1 MIEWL
6 PVAFLFGVAAWFWVK
21 AAFER
26 AASALQQI
34 QHEQFWGDGMT
45 ADGSWAETLHG
56 QGVSDGKSVVASNE
70 DLQAIRGEADHP
82 RRHALRGT
90 PCAALTPP
98 EDVGL

>member
-6 PVAFLFGVAAWFWVK
+6 PAAALFGMAAWFTAK

-26 AASALQQI
+26 AESAIQQI

-45 ADGSWAETLHG
+45 ADGSWAEALHG
-56 QGVSDGKSVVASNE
+56 QGVSDTGGVVASYE
-70 DLQAIRGEADHP
+70 DRQAIRPDEVEPHSHRAQP
-82 RRHALRGT
+82 T
-90 PCAALTPP
+90 PYTALTPP